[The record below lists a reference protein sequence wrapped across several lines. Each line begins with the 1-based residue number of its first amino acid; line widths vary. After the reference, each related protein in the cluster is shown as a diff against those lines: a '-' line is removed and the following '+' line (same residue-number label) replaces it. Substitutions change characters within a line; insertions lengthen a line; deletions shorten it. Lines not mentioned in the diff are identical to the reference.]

1 MTEKANPVNWFEIP
15 VNDLDR
21 ARAFYEYVF
30 EMKLDLNE
38 MDESKMAWFP
48 MMEATGTTG
57 TLIKVKDFNPSHDGT
72 LIYFSV
78 DDIDETLKRIT
89 NKGGKILT
97 PRTSIGEYGFTAI
110 FEDSEGNK
118 IALHSNE

>member
-15 VNDLDR
+15 VQDLDR
-21 ARAFYEYVF
+21 AKSFYEYVF
-30 EMKLDLNE
+30 QLKMDLNE
-38 MDESKMAWFP
+38 MGESKMAWFP
-48 MMEATGTTG
+48 MMEGTGASG
-57 TLIKVKDFNPSHDGT
+57 TLIKVKDVNPSHDGT

-78 DDIDETLKRIT
+78 DDINEILKRIT
-89 NKGGKILT
+89 DKGGKILT
-97 PRTSIGEYGFTAI
+97 PKTSIGEYGFTAI